1 MFSGDDIKNRI
12 EAVKEE
18 LNITSKSLAEKGKT
32 TDRTLVN
39 IKSGKST
46 PNAKILYYWNESLGL
61 NINWLL
67 TGKGNMFQSE
77 GDVASQEASFI
88 VKRLMVIEISMDR
101 AANLSRLE
109 AMKAVIEGEIALEED
124 KKGAV
129 GELKANG

>member
-12 EAVKEE
+12 ESVKEE
-18 LNITSKSLAEKGKT
+18 LQLTAKSLAEKGKT

-46 PNAKILYYWNESLGL
+46 PNAKILYYWSENLGL

-67 TGKGNMFQSE
+67 TGKGDMFKSE
-77 GDVASQEASFI
+77 EGFAAQEASFI
-88 VKRLMVIEISMDR
+88 VKRLMVIESSMDR
-101 AANLSRLE
+101 AANLARLE
-109 AMKAVIEGEIALEED
+109 AMKAVIEGEIALEEG
-124 KKGAV
+124 KKGIA